1 MSALS
6 KLRNDK
12 NLTQQQVAD
21 QLGISRQAYANYES
35 GKRQPDP
42 DMLMKLSKLFM
53 VSIDIIVENP
63 HSKQDPEEI
72 AKIALFG
79 GDTDVTPEMWQK
91 AKEYAQFLKT
101 FKYQDTEKKQ

>member
-6 KLRNDK
+6 TLRKNK

-21 QLGISRQAYANYES
+21 GLGISRQAYANYES

-42 DMLMKLSKLFM
+42 DMLMKLSEFFKT
-53 VSIDIIVENP
+53 SIDIIVENP

-91 AKEYAQFLKT
+91 AKEYAEFLKS
-101 FKYQDTEKKQ
+101 KK